1 MGAFIKKAEVKKGD
15 PLVAAG
21 FLVAVS
27 GLSKTKVKDAMN
39 KGAVWI
45 KRSKGKLNR
54 LRTATA
60 SLRPGDQLE
69 LYYDPELLAKKPPV
83 ARRLADREQYSIW
96 LKPAGLLAQGTLYG
110 DHCSLMRQ
118 ADLFFGLQREIF
130 LVHRLDREAAGLMVL
145 AHSRDAAAAF
155 SEIFRNNLIIKKYR
169 TEVRGN
175 LFGKAAKGIIE
186 LPLDNKPAVT
196 VYEVESYN
204 EQTKTSLVSVIIR
217 TGRLH
222 QIRRHFEM
230 IGYPVI
236 GDPRYGSDNKNTT
249 GMKLEAVSLS
259 FKCPFLQKEVEYTI
273 QNESAVSKQP
283 QQKTMGGGDSL

>member
-1 MGAFIKKAEVKKGD
+1 MEPFIKKATVQKGD
-15 PLVAAG
+15 PLIAAE
-21 FLVAVS
+21 FLVGVS

-45 KRSKGKLNR
+45 KRSRGKLNR

-83 ARRLADREQYSIW
+83 AHRLADRQQYSIW
-96 LKPAGLLAQGTLYG
+96 LKPAGLLAQGTMYG

-130 LVHRLDREAAGLMVL
+130 LVHRLDREATGLMVL
-145 AHSRDAAAAF
+145 AHSSQAAAAF

-169 TEVRGN
+169 TEVRGD
-175 LFGKAAKGIIE
+175 LRKKAPQGTID
-186 LPLDNKPAVT
+186 LPLDSKPAVT
-196 VYEVESYN
+196 EYEVESYN
-204 EQTKTSLVSVIIR
+204 EQTDTSLVSVIIK

-222 QIRRHFEM
+222 QIRRHFDM
-230 IGYPVI
+230 IGFPII
-236 GDPRYGSDNKNTT
+236 GDPRYGTDNKNTS

-259 FKCPFLQKEVEYTI
+259 FRCPFLKKEVEYKI
-273 QNESAVSKQP
+273 PV
-283 QQKTMGGGDSL
+283 

>member
-1 MGAFIKKAEVKKGD
+1 MGALIKKAEVKKGD
-15 PLVAAG
+15 PLGAAE

-69 LYYDPELLAKKPPV
+69 LYYDAELLAKKPPIS
-83 ARRLADREQYSIW
+83 RRLADREQYSIW

-169 TEVRGN
+169 IEVRGN
-175 LFGKAAKGIIE
+175 FFEKAAKGIID

-196 VYEVESYN
+196 VYEVESHN

-230 IGYPVI
+230 MGYPVI

-259 FKCPFLQKEVEYTI
+259 FRCPFLQKEVEYTI
-273 QNESAVSKQP
+273 QNESAAPKQP
-283 QQKTMGGGDSL
+283 

>member
-1 MGAFIKKAEVKKGD
+1 MEPFTKKATVQKGD
-15 PLVAAG
+15 PLGAAD
-21 FLVAVS
+21 FLVAAS
-27 GLSKTKVKDAMN
+27 GLSKTKIKDAMN

-83 ARRLADREQYSIW
+83 AHRLADRQNYSIW
-96 LKPAGLLAQGTLYG
+96 LKPAGLLAQGTMYG

-118 ADLFFGLQREIF
+118 ADLFFGVQREIF

-145 AHSRDAAAAF
+145 AHSSQAAAAF
-155 SEIFRNNLIIKKYR
+155 SEIFRNNLIVKKYR
-169 TEVRGN
+169 TEVRGD
-175 LFGKAAKGIIE
+175 LRSKAPKGTID

-196 VYEVESYN
+196 EYAVESYN
-204 EQTKTSLVSVIIR
+204 ENTNTSLVRVIIK

-230 IGYPVI
+230 IGFPVI
-236 GDPRYGSDNKNTT
+236 GDPRYGKDNKNIG
-249 GMKLEAVSLS
+249 GMRLEAVSLS
-259 FKCPFLQKEVEYTI
+259 FRCPFLRKEVEYRI
-273 QNESAVSKQP
+273 PDKPE
-283 QQKTMGGGDSL
+283 